1 MTNRIGNKDEAHQRS
16 KEEKARI
23 KASNVAQ
30 EAVKKVTAA
39 EKYHNEVKGQPRA
52 ATPLDAAKSDEKKK
66 IAPPA
71 KAKSVKLAKPATKT
85 AAAKTVKA
93 KSVKA
98 ASDESS
104 KDNKSH
110 DKAGLDKGAGGG
122 KKQERQH

>member
-66 IAPPA
+66 TAPPA
-71 KAKSVKLAKPATKT
+71 KAKSVKP
-85 AAAKTVKA
+85 AKTVKA
-93 KSVKA
+93 KSVKT
-98 ASDESS
+98 ASDKSS